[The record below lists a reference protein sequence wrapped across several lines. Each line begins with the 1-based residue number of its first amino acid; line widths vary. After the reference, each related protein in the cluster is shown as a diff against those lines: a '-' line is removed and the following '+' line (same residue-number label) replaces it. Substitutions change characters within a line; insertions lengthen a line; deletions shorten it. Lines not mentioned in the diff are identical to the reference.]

1 MADDAARGILVF
13 VAIVTEDNMALP
25 TAGNLETTAMVA
37 ARYVDIIFLL
47 IAVLE

>member
-1 MADDAARGILVF
+1 MVDNAARGILVF
-13 VAIVTEDNMALP
+13 VATEDNMARP
-25 TAGNLETTAMVA
+25 TAGNLETTAMAA